1 MQVHCSIPEGEYFSL
16 IELLH
21 LLPHFK
27 EFFGFFHLPPAR
39 AVANNPARII
49 SWTPAISFLAN
60 DERKEAM
67 FVINIDVGS
76 RRCHSKRFGE
86 WVKSYSR
93 SLERLQMETNVNDTK
108 NLLHTSFRR
117 REMSAT
123 DGERRKEKR
132 GGGGKVVAR

>member
-1 MQVHCSIPEGEYFSL
+1 
-16 IELLH
+16 
-21 LLPHFK
+21 
-27 EFFGFFHLPPAR
+27 
-39 AVANNPARII
+39 
-49 SWTPAISFLAN
+49 
-60 DERKEAM
+60 M

-123 DGERRKEKR
+123 DGERRKEKKGGR
-132 GGGGKVVAR
+132 GKSCRTLKRCSAPFPFFLERKEK